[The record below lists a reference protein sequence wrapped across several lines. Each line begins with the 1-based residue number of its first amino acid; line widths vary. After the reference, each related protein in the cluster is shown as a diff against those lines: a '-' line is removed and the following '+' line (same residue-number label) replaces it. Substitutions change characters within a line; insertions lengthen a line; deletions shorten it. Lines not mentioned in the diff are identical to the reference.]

1 MKIIGITGDSG
12 SGKTTFA
19 TYLSKNIKCK
29 MIDIDKLILKSSL
42 FNDFDVD
49 ANAPKLNDDN
59 FKILT
64 DNFEDEN
71 SLISS
76 IINEI
81 IEFEINKLSP
91 DTDILVLEWMLLPFI
106 KIWKQCNTKVLI
118 ESNEQER
125 RKNAINNKLI
135 TKEKYDECF
144 SIVKINY
151 NQFKYNYIIQNNY
164 DNESLNKILNVI

>member
-1 MKIIGITGDSG
+1 MKIIGVTGNSG
-12 SGKTTFA
+12 SGKTTLA
-19 TYLSKNIKCK
+19 TYLSDCIKCK

-42 FNDFDVD
+42 FEDFDVD
-49 ANAPKLNDDN
+49 ANPPKLNEDN

-64 DNFEDEN
+64 DNFENEN

-81 IEFEINKLSP
+81 IEMEIDKLSQ
-91 DTDILVLEWMLLPFI
+91 DNDVLILEWMLLPYL
-106 KIWKQCNTKVLI
+106 KIWKQCDTKILI
-118 ESNEQER
+118 ESNEKER

-151 NQFKYNYIIQNNY
+151 NQFKYDYIIENNY
-164 DNESLNKILNVI
+164 DNESLNKILSIM